1 MLVRPTAYLCDR
13 PPHAIIH
20 LFTQPGPPHPGSQT
34 MTRNI
39 KLVIAYDGSDFH
51 GWQAQPGQRTIQGIL
66 SDLLEQITGMRPAV
80 HGAGRTDSGVHA
92 WGQVANFKTESAHP
106 AGEFARALN
115 ALLPPSIRI
124 CHAEEVSAEFHARWL
139 VTAKTYHYRIY
150 RGPVV
155 PPTLWRHVLHVSR
168 QLDFAAMAQAARRF
182 EGEHDFSSFAASTGS
197 EEQDRT
203 RIMVRHIAVSQMC
216 VGATMWVAATT
227 RVGTTTGLGTTMSVG
242 MNGADEN
249 DPNAA
254 AEWLYIIR
262 GRSFLRNMV
271 RKIVGTLLEVGR
283 GRISPAEI
291 DGLFELRDRTR
302 SGPTAPAHGLSLMS
316 VEYAAEYPPPDFE
329 S

>member
-1 MLVRPTAYLCDR
+1 
-13 PPHAIIH
+13 
-20 LFTQPGPPHPGSQT
+20 

-66 SDLLEQITGMRPAV
+66 SDLLEQITGVRPAV

-92 WGQVANFKTESAHP
+92 AGQVANFKTESAHP

-124 CHAEEVSAEFHARWL
+124 RHAEEVSAEFHARWL
-139 VTAKTYHYRIY
+139 VTAKTYHYRIF

-168 QLDFAAMAQAARRF
+168 RLDFAAMAQAARRF

-197 EEQDRT
+197 EEQDRART
-203 RIMVRHIAVSQMC
+203 MVRHIAVSQMH
-216 VGATMWVAATT
+216 VGTTMWVGMTT
-227 RVGTTTGLGTTMSVG
+227 SVG

-254 AEWLYIIR
+254 AEWLYVIR

>member
-1 MLVRPTAYLCDR
+1 
-13 PPHAIIH
+13 
-20 LFTQPGPPHPGSQT
+20 

-51 GWQAQPGQRTIQGIL
+51 GWQAQPGQPTIQGIL
-66 SDLLEQITGMRPAV
+66 ADLLEQITGAKPAV

-106 AGEFARALN
+106 AREFARALN

-124 CHAEEVSAEFHARWL
+124 RHAQEVSAEFHARRL

-155 PPTLWRHVLHVSR
+155 PPTLWRHVLHVPR
-168 QLDFAAMAQAARRF
+168 RLDFTAMAQAARHF
-182 EGEHDFSSFAASTGS
+182 EGEHDFTSFAASTGS
-197 EEQDRT
+197 EEQDRART
-203 RIMVRHIAVSQMC
+203 MVRNIVLSQMC
-216 VGATMWVAATT
+216 VGT
-227 RVGTTTGLGTTMSVG
+227 
-242 MNGADEN
+242 NGAEEN

-254 AEWLYIIR
+254 AEWLYVIR

-291 DGLFELRDRTR
+291 AGLFELRDRTR

-329 S
+329 Y

>member
-1 MLVRPTAYLCDR
+1 
-13 PPHAIIH
+13 
-20 LFTQPGPPHPGSQT
+20 

-66 SDLLEQITGMRPAV
+66 SDLLEQITGVRPAV

-92 WGQVANFKTESAHP
+92 AGQVANFKTESAHP

-124 CHAEEVSAEFHARWL
+124 RHAEEVSAEFHARWL
-139 VTAKTYHYRIY
+139 VTAKTYHYRIF

-155 PPTLWRHVLHVSR
+155 TPTLWRHVLHVSR
-168 QLDFAAMAQAARRF
+168 RLDFAAMAQAARRF

-197 EEQDRT
+197 EEQDRART
-203 RIMVRHIAVSQMC
+203 MVRHIAVSQMH
-216 VGATMWVAATT
+216 VGTTMWVGMTT
-227 RVGTTTGLGTTMSVG
+227 SVG

-254 AEWLYIIR
+254 AEWLYVIR

>member
-1 MLVRPTAYLCDR
+1 
-13 PPHAIIH
+13 
-20 LFTQPGPPHPGSQT
+20 

-51 GWQAQPGQRTIQGIL
+51 GWQAQPGQPTIQGIL
-66 SDLLEQITGMRPAV
+66 SDLLEQITGAKPAV

-92 WGQVANFKTESAHP
+92 WGQVANFETESAHP
-106 AGEFARALN
+106 AREFARALN

-124 CHAEEVSAEFHARWL
+124 RDAQEVSAEFHARRL

-155 PPTLWRHVLHVSR
+155 PPTLWRHVLHVPR
-168 QLDFAAMAQAARRF
+168 RLDFAAMAQAARHF

-197 EEQDRT
+197 EELDRART
-203 RIMVRHIAVSQMC
+203 MVRNIVLSQMC
-216 VGATMWVAATT
+216 VET
-227 RVGTTTGLGTTMSVG
+227 
-242 MNGADEN
+242 NGAEEN
-249 DPNAA
+249 DPSAA
-254 AEWLYIIR
+254 AEWLYVIR

-291 DGLFELRDRTR
+291 DDLFELRDRAR

-329 S
+329 